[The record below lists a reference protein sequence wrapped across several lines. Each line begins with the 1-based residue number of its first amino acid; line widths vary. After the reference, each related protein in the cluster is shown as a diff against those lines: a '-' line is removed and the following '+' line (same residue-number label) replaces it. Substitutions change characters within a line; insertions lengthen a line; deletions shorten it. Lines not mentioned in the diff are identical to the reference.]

1 MILATATA
9 VAAAASSIT
18 TTADAV
24 VTQLAS
30 NSKEL
35 LVRVTVF
42 FPGLHTCKVDELSRD
57 KLLAAL

>member
-1 MILATATA
+1 MILATAA
-9 VAAAASSIT
+9 LSSIT

>member
-1 MILATATA
+1 MILATAA

-18 TTADAV
+18 TYADAV

>member
-1 MILATATA
+1 MILATA
-9 VAAAASSIT
+9 VAASSIT
-18 TTADAV
+18 ATAV

>member
-1 MILATATA
+1 MILATAA

>member
-1 MILATATA
+1 MILAATA
-9 VAAAASSIT
+9 AGNSST
-18 TTADAV
+18 AV

-57 KLLAAL
+57 KLLAAYYAA

>member
-1 MILATATA
+1 MILATAA
-9 VAAAASSIT
+9 LSSIT
-18 TTADAV
+18 TTAADAV